1 MSASNEAGV
10 CRRYGFADWTLKAVR
25 SWPVC
30 YFASC
35 LICGERSTDRPDA
48 EAAQLWCL
56 KHAGLTRHSGYELAV
71 SQLFNAVA
79 KDPSADRLSVP
90 VPDDLTKALAA
101 RMETLPPPAFTDGLL
116 APAEAAAY
124 EQELREL
131 PGALE
136 LACQCR
142 EVLDDEDG
150 EGFVVL
156 RTVELSQACR
166 TSDDFL
172 LAVTVLLTSIAT
184 PLRAIDSRELW
195 FPTDV
200 ASGYVPVRVD
210 IPNATWPP
218 DYVALLCVRPD
229 PGGQGRSLVSQV
241 RRAVARLG
249 DSDSDLLTH
258 QRYGNGPFHGLTGVG
273 VEWRRF
279 PVIDGMATRGGYVRF
294 APDMLA
300 DADPE
305 EPYVKATQALNR
317 ELIFGQRELRLNS
330 GDLLIVNQHLSIHG
344 RAPLGDGQEAV
355 PEDERQ
361 LVLKSFLRRQGRRP

>member
-1 MSASNEAGV
+1 MSAINEAGV

-35 LICGERSTDRPDA
+35 LICGERSKDQPDA
-48 EAAQLWCL
+48 DAAQLWCL

-71 SQLFNAVA
+71 SQLFNAAVKA
-79 KDPSADRLSVP
+79 PPADRLTILVP
-90 VPDDLTKALAA
+90 ADLTKALAGRA
-101 RMETLPPPAFTDGLL
+101 EALPAPAFTDGLL
-116 APAEAAAY
+116 APAEAEAY
-124 EQELREL
+124 ERGLREL
-131 PGALE
+131 PDALE

-142 EVLDDEDG
+142 EFLDDEDG

-156 RTVELSQACR
+156 RMAGFREACR

-172 LAVTVLLTSIAT
+172 KAVTALLTLIAT
-184 PLRAIDSRELW
+184 PLRAIDDRELW
-195 FPTDV
+195 FPLDGTG
-200 ASGYVPVRVD
+200 GYVPLHLD
-210 IPNATWPP
+210 LPNSTWPP

-229 PGGQGRSLVSQV
+229 RWGGGRSLVSQA
-241 RRAVARLG
+241 RRAVARLD
-249 DSDSDLLTH
+249 DSDAELLTH
-258 QRYGNGPFHGLTGVG
+258 QRYECGPLDGLKGVG

-279 PVIDGMATRGGYVRF
+279 PVIDGMATRGGYVRV

-305 EPYVKATQALNR
+305 DPYVKSAHALTR
-317 ELIFGQRELRLNS
+317 ELIVGQRELSLNS
-330 GDLLIVNQHLSIHG
+330 GDLLIVNQHLTSHG
-344 RAPLGDGQEAV
+344 RAPLGDEQEAV

-361 LVLKSFLRRQGRRP
+361 LILKSFLRRQGRTS